1 MRNHSEK
8 LLNVNCAN
16 SIFLK
21 QTILGEKCA
30 ERSDKH
36 FKLTTFERLWE
47 RTVNPIVSWSSEQR
61 ANQQEGEGHS
71 VTYGR
76 EPSPL
81 PLDGLPFAIPF
92 PYLPLLRLRL

>member
-36 FKLTTFERLWE
+36 FKPTTFERRWDMNGN
-47 RTVNPIVSWSSEQR
+47 RHFCVGVNTISDP
-61 ANQQEGEGHS
+61 
-71 VTYGR
+71 TYTNSQSTYRQTLGYNKFILR
-76 EPSPL
+76 QAPL
-81 PLDGLPFAIPF
+81 SGDSLSAVAFLD
-92 PYLPLLRLRL
+92 